1 MNHGQKPVTDTSD
14 SHKRLSRLTT
24 VALVLALA
32 GTVLGSA
39 VLLIGLRWKIDEATT
54 TTQAASGPADTGAQ
68 TTR

>member
-1 MNHGQKPVTDTSD
+1 MNHRQKPVTGTSD

-39 VLLIGLRWKIDEATT
+39 VLLIELWWKVDEFTT
-54 TTQAASGPADTGAQ
+54 TAQPASNPADTDAQ